1 MCVGALSPRF
11 FLMVA
16 AVVAATASFFAIFL
30 ASNPAVFA
38 VPSTVEVVGGIV
50 LFLVVV
56 LASCMERA

>member
-1 MCVGALSPRF
+1 MRWGSVPKI

-38 VPSTVEVVGGIV
+38 ILSTVGVVGGIV
-50 LFLVVV
+50 PFFVV
-56 LASCMERA
+56 LLASWLGRA